1 MEKVK
6 KVRISSK
13 GQIVIPR
20 WIREKLDLRKGD
32 ELLVELSG
40 DRIILKPTVKLSEL
54 RGIDGVKGLSREL
67 DNLRRKWDEE
77 IDVRY

>member
-6 KVRISSK
+6 KVRLSSK

>member
-6 KVRISSK
+6 KVRLSSK

-32 ELLVELSG
+32 ELLVELDKSC
-40 DRIILKPTVKLSEL
+40 IVLKPVVKLSKL
-54 RGIDGVKGLSREL
+54 RGIDNVKGLSKEL
-67 DNLRRKWDEE
+67 DDLRRKWDEE

>member
-6 KVRISSK
+6 RVRLSSK

-20 WIREKLDLRKGD
+20 WIRERLDLRKGD
-32 ELLVELSG
+32 ELIVELND
-40 DRIILKPTVKLSEL
+40 DRIVLKPAVKLSKL
-54 RGIDGVKGLSREL
+54 RGIDSIEGLSKEL
-67 DNLRRKWDEE
+67 NGVRRKWDEE